1 MTKKDYFKP
10 TYICGIYNGAET
22 GTEGWG
28 NMACS
33 CVSYGNTYEEVIH
46 NYMDN
51 VKKVYPFFDFKF
63 AKRNNRW
70 LCDGR
75 VIVGFRLLDCF
86 LQGVQNPYRIGDE
99 LVNESEHDNTN

>member
-1 MTKKDYFKP
+1 MTKEDYFKP

-22 GTEGWG
+22 GTEGHG
-28 NMACS
+28 NVACS
-33 CVSYGNTYEEVIH
+33 CVSFGNTYEEVMQ

-51 VKKVYPFFDFKF
+51 VKKIYPFFDFKF
-63 AKRNNRW
+63 TKHNNRW

-86 LQGVQNPYRIGDE
+86 LQSVQNPYRIGDE
-99 LVNESEHDNTN
+99 LVNESEL

>member
-1 MTKKDYFKP
+1 MTQKDYFKP

-33 CVSYGNTYEEVIH
+33 CISFGDTYEEVIH

-51 VKKVYPFFDFKF
+51 AKRLYPFFALHFWKY
-63 AKRNNRW
+63 KSRW
-70 LCDGR
+70 VCDGR
-75 VIVGFRLLDCF
+75 VIVAYRLFDSF
-86 LQGVQNPYRIGDE
+86 IQNEHEPYRIGKE
-99 LVNESEHDNTN
+99 LKPETT